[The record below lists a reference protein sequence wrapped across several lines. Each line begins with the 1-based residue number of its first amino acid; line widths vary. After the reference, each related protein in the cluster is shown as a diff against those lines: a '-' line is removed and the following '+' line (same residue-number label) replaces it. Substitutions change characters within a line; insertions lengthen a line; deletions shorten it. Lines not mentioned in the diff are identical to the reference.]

1 MNFQVKHKR
10 FIDNGGSMPL
20 HGPRPVLEYAVSEI
34 MSFSFDFDLAPE
46 TRYTLSGDT
55 EPLRSGE
62 PMFLAEGTLL
72 EGRSLRFE
80 VNTLTRSFHDKC
92 RNFHHSLIK
101 HPSIMF
107 PEINALFQI
116 IIRRGNRHV
125 HGIFL

>member
-55 EPLRSGE
+55 DVSGRGDS
-62 PMFLAEGTLL
+62 L
-72 EGRSLRFE
+72 GRSE
-80 VNTLTRSFHDKC
+80 PPVRSEYSD
-92 RNFHHSLIK
+92 
-101 HPSIMF
+101 
-107 PEINALFQI
+107 PEFS
-116 IIRRGNRHV
+116 
-125 HGIFL
+125 

>member
-92 RNFHHSLIK
+92 RNFHQKLHL
-101 HPSIMF
+101 
-107 PEINALFQI
+107 EIEFS
-116 IIRRGNRHV
+116 
-125 HGIFL
+125 